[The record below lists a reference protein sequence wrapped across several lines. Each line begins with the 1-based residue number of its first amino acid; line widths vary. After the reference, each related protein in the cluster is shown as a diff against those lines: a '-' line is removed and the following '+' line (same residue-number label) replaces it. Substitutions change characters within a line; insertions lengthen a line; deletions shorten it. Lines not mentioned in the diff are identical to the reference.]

1 MSKKGLMEQ
10 DLSKLDVTKL
20 HPLSPEVISR
30 QATINIGN
38 VLTIF
43 SELLVACIIT
53 VPIVMVILTPSRY
66 SGDFFDQSFDLDFN
80 LSGTIGHVA
89 HGKSTVVVKAIS
101 GFRLFVLRMSW
112 RGILLSSLDMQMQRY
127 TNVKMNDALVLCATS
142 RLITSNCFLRQ
153 LIIVLKKIGQDRPVE
168 SVKLGTSGPSGSA
181 AYGSGKEDSPLCD
194 VPGFENCRMKLLR
207 HVSFVDCPG
216 HDILMATMLNGA
228 AIMDGALLLIAANES
243 CPQPQTS
250 EHLAAVEIMRL
261 HSIIILQNKVD
272 LIQENVAINQHEAI
286 QKFIQGTVADG
297 APVVPISA
305 QLKYNIDVVCEYIVK
320 KIPIPER
327 NFVSPPNM
335 IVIRSFD
342 VNKPGFEVDEI
353 KGGVAGGSIL
363 RGVLKVNQFIEV
375 RPGIV
380 VKDESGNIKCTP
392 IYSRI
397 VSLYAEQNELQ
408 YAVPGGLIGVGTT
421 MDPTLTRADRLV
433 GQVLGEVGSLPE
445 VYVELEV
452 NFFLLR
458 RLLGVRTKG
467 SERQG
472 KVSKLAKG
480 EILMLNIAREREI
493 ALSRRV
499 EKHWRLIGWGQIQ
512 AGTTIEVPPCPFIL
526 KQKDKGSSEN
536 VEKGLME
543 QDLSKLDVT
552 KLHPLSPEVISRQAT
567 INIGTIGHVAHG
579 KSTVVKAISGVQ
591 TVRFK
596 NELERI
602 LLSSLD
608 MQMQR
613 YTNVKMNDA
622 LVLCAT
628 SMLISS
634 NCFLS
639 QVNAVFKKLDKTSLL
654 NQSNWAYGSGKEDS
668 PLCDVPG
675 FENCRMKLLRHV
687 SFVDCP
693 GHDILMATMLN
704 GAAIMDG
711 ALLLIAANESCPQPQ
726 TSEHLAAVEIMRL
739 QHIII
744 LQNKV
749 DLIQENVAINQH
761 EAIQKFIQGT
771 VADGAPV
778 VPISAQLKYNIDVVC
793 EYIVKKIPIP
803 ERNFVSPPNMIVIRS
818 FDVNKP
824 GFEVDEIKGGVA
836 GGSILRG
843 VLKVN
848 QFIEVRPGIVVKDE
862 SGNIKCTPIYS
873 RIVSLLV
880 GQVLGEVG
888 SLPEV
893 YVELEVNFFLLRR
906 LLGVRTKGSERQGKV
921 SKLAKGEILM
931 LNIGSMST
939 GARVIAVKNDLAKL
953 QLTSPVCTSKG
964 EKIALSRRV
973 EKHCV

>member
-1 MSKKGLMEQ
+1 MS
-10 DLSKLDVTKL
+10 
-20 HPLSPEVISR
+20 R
-30 QATINIGN
+30 
-38 VLTIF
+38 
-43 SELLVACIIT
+43 
-53 VPIVMVILTPSRY
+53 
-66 SGDFFDQSFDLDFN
+66 
-80 LSGTIGHVA
+80 
-89 HGKSTVVVKAIS
+89 
-101 GFRLFVLRMSW
+101 
-112 RGILLSSLDMQMQRY
+112 
-127 TNVKMNDALVLCATS
+127 
-142 RLITSNCFLRQ
+142 
-153 LIIVLKKIGQDRPVE
+153 
-168 SVKLGTSGPSGSA
+168 
-181 AYGSGKEDSPLCD
+181 
-194 VPGFENCRMKLLR
+194 
-207 HVSFVDCPG
+207 
-216 HDILMATMLNGA
+216 
-228 AIMDGALLLIAANES
+228 
-243 CPQPQTS
+243 
-250 EHLAAVEIMRL
+250 
-261 HSIIILQNKVD
+261 
-272 LIQENVAINQHEAI
+272 
-286 QKFIQGTVADG
+286 
-297 APVVPISA
+297 
-305 QLKYNIDVVCEYIVK
+305 
-320 KIPIPER
+320 
-327 NFVSPPNM
+327 
-335 IVIRSFD
+335 
-342 VNKPGFEVDEI
+342 
-353 KGGVAGGSIL
+353 
-363 RGVLKVNQFIEV
+363 
-375 RPGIV
+375 
-380 VKDESGNIKCTP
+380 
-392 IYSRI
+392 
-397 VSLYAEQNELQ
+397 
-408 YAVPGGLIGVGTT
+408 
-421 MDPTLTRADRLV
+421 
-433 GQVLGEVGSLPE
+433 
-445 VYVELEV
+445 
-452 NFFLLR
+452 
-458 RLLGVRTKG
+458 
-467 SERQG
+467 
-472 KVSKLAKG
+472 
-480 EILMLNIAREREI
+480 
-493 ALSRRV
+493 
-499 EKHWRLIGWGQIQ
+499 
-512 AGTTIEVPPCPFIL
+512 
-526 KQKDKGSSEN
+526 
-536 VEKGLME
+536 KGLME

-596 NELERI
+596 NELERNI
-602 LLSSLD
+602 TIKLG
-608 MQMQR
+608 
-613 YTNVKMNDA
+613 YA
-622 LVLCAT
+622 
-628 SMLISS
+628 
-634 NCFLS
+634 
-639 QVNAVFKKLDKTSLL
+639 NAKIYKCEDERCPRPMCYK
-654 NQSNWAYGSGKEDS
+654 AYGSGKEDS

-761 EAIQKFIQGT
+761 EAIQKFIQVTVFVLQKVDGCLILVFLLILLAKNNSLQGT

-862 SGNIKCTPIYS
+862 NGNIKCTPIYS
-873 RIVSLLV
+873 RIVSLYAEQNELQFAVPGGLIGVGTTMDPTLTRADRLV

-893 YVELEVNFFLLRR
+893 FVELEVNFFLLRR

-973 EKHCV
+973 EKHWRLIGWGQIQAGTTLEVPPCPL